1 MTEAEVKSSG
11 KPALIATRPMTRVG
25 RAVEKGET
33 AGFMKVLA
41 DAESKQILGASLLGT
56 GCDEVI
62 HGILDLMYAKAPY
75 TLLQRT
81 MPIHPTVSELLP
93 TLLGDLH
100 PL

>member
-1 MTEAEVKSSG
+1 
-11 KPALIATRPMTRVG
+11 MTRVG

-33 AGFMKVLA
+33 AGFMKVLV

-81 MPIHPTVSELLP
+81 SADPSDGVGAAPDTARRSAPPIA
-93 TLLGDLH
+93 GAFGR
-100 PL
+100 

>member
-1 MTEAEVKSSG
+1 
-11 KPALIATRPMTRVG
+11 
-25 RAVEKGET
+25 
-33 AGFMKVLA
+33 MKLA

-62 HGILDLMYAKAPY
+62 HGILDVMYTKVSYAM
-75 TLLQRT
+75 LQRT

-93 TLLGDLH
+93 TLLGDLR